1 LFAAF
6 LSAFLI
12 FTITQLQ
19 PNSTDIS
26 KDILLHISL
35 QLSNSSVPA
44 YVEPQ
49 FIVPPKVAAI
59 NTLLFASLAL
69 VLIDAYLAMLTKSWL
84 RDFDQSWR
92 SLNDPKER
100 ARTREMRIQGLER
113 WKLAW
118 VVALLPL
125 LIQGSLVLFGI
136 ALLILLFDLH
146 HPTAYTTLAIF
157 AAAVCFYFCTSVA
170 SALDKN
176 APFTSP
182 LSRALEALCS
192 LLRQCRSLWLR
203 VYPRHMRHDSSVSL
217 ILRMVVGIVVVVGAV
232 VVMAII
238 QDVIVVQ
245 VVVMAVVLVL
255 VVVFIIF
262 KLNPIILIWRLFF
275 RDVSGEDPADA
286 MVEFHSVEGAEIH
299 CAISKRLYSATF
311 KAVENFPVFIEL
323 FDQWVHTPSLRPL
336 SVSDWYEVLPLV
348 KPYLLSPSLFNELGP
363 LPVARLL
370 LCSDSDEFP
379 SERKTIITSLGK
391 GPGNTTESPSIKQM
405 YIHLLGSPES
415 DWSLAGQVVRELD
428 ADSDTTIELRW
439 ILNWITF
446 RYLIQSKEFSN
457 DDGLS
462 WVSTIRNIIPFLRS
476 TTIYIIQNR
485 LVNDDDKLFNSL
497 LLITR
502 AVADASKEAGGP
514 DPIQKVIKSPEQNHE
529 GLFISI
535 GNRVVSLGHQWDFI
549 RGLYAASST
558 VAGFRREFTQLVI
571 LLLIGALS
579 TVDESGI
586 SLSVSFIDTE
596 KDLAILMD
604 ALWET
609 WQATRIDRHLLTG
622 IAVWLLQQGSGLFH
636 KPLPNGQQRRFQDL
650 LNAYDIYMGGATH
663 SMNSNT
669 LRFIEVALSFS
680 LETDKASDGDG
691 KWEPQ
696 TLELKNPW
704 LVMHI
709 HNILGHNWR
718 IPKSEMSEAVHGQ
731 LEWREQFK
739 RFTWYMDDRHDALG
753 RLHVQWIDSPRVLS
767 LPSMADSP
775 VVPSLGSA
783 SPSPLD
789 SPAVPS
795 LGSPRVLS
803 LPSMADSPVV
813 PSLGSPRVLRP
824 PSLDSS
830 VVLIPP
836 SLDSPGAREASE
848 ALDPLEWYKDGRR
861 DALDELDR
869 LGVRDAL
876 EALDTLDALE
886 WCEWREW
893 LEGRERL
900 ERRELREWL
909 ELQERRKTV
918 EWREWRKR
926 LKGAEWRQW
935 LESHEGLERR
945 EWSEGGKGGEWRE
958 LLVWRKRLETREWR
972 EWRELHELREWD
984 ELRERLGLREWRE
997 FYRCLCRTSAV
1008 DKWRVDKWRER
1019 VKDWEWYSVLLRTR
1033 RRDLLEQCVWRKRRA
1048 QQSPP
1053 ALEIIARSQLDLY
1066 HAKKLRPDPLALSL
1080 FLSQRKE
1087 DIFNDSRRFILQ
1099 FFGSTPSAPS
1109 LAPSDPTEQEEVDPA
1124 TARQLCSDFF
1134 DSKAVGDV
1142 TKWRLLTSVVFPEWK
1157 TLSTLWKDLLAREVT
1172 KMVWEGDRRVDWMA
1186 RVTPELAGTFNLYE
1200 FGLSENDPTHGSLV
1214 PTHLQMVA
1222 TVVEYLGQEGLT
1234 YGKARGLEE
1243 VLGQHLNILGD
1254 EDAPGRIRTVIDHV
1268 MQPDA
1273 LEYLAVLF
1281 DDQT

>member
-35 QLSNSSVPA
+35 QLSNSSFPA

-59 NTLLFASLAL
+59 NTLLFTSLAL

-125 LIQGSLVLFGI
+125 LIQGSLVLFGV
-136 ALLILLFDLH
+136 ALLILLFNLH

-157 AAAVCFYFCTSVA
+157 AAAVCFYFCTSVV
-170 SALDKN
+170 SALDTS

-182 LSRALEALCS
+182 LSRALEAL
-192 LLRQCRSLWLR
+192 LRQCRSLWLLCLSLWHHVSGR
-203 VYPRHMRHDSSVSL
+203 VL
-217 ILRMVVGIVVVVGAV
+217 VGVG
-232 VVMAII
+232 
-238 QDVIVVQ
+238 
-245 VVVMAVVLVL
+245 VLVL
-255 VVVFIIF
+255 VGVGLPVGGVVLVTTLQVPNQLRVVVLVIAGCWL
-262 KLNPIILIWRLFF
+262 LNPVLSLGFWLSYKLKEIFLMRDLVYIMLSPIRLISRLFF
-275 RDVSGEDPADA
+275 RDASGEDPADA
-286 MVEFHSVEGAEIH
+286 MVDFHSVEGAEIH

-336 SVSDWYEVLPLV
+336 SVSDWHEVLPLV
-348 KPYLLSPSLFNELGP
+348 QPYLLSPSLSKGLGL

-370 LCSDSDEFP
+370 FCSDSDAFP
-379 SERKTIITSLGK
+379 SERETIIASLGK
-391 GPGNTTESPSIKQM
+391 RSGNIIELPSIEQM

-415 DWSLAGQVVRELD
+415 DWLLASQVVREID
-428 ADSDTTIELRW
+428 ADRSTIIELRW

-446 RYLIQSKEFSN
+446 RYLIQSKEFLN
-457 DDGLS
+457 NDGLS
-462 WVSTIRNIIPFLRS
+462 WVSTVRNIIPFLRS
-476 TTIYIIQNR
+476 TAVYIIQNR

-497 LLITR
+497 LLITQ
-502 AVADASKEAGGP
+502 AVADASEEGGGRH
-514 DPIQKVIKSPEQNHE
+514 PIQKLIKSPEQNHE

-535 GNRVVSLGHQWDFI
+535 GNRVVSSERQWDFI

-558 VAGFRREFTQLVI
+558 SVAGFGREFTQLVI
-571 LLLIGALS
+571 LLLIGTLS
-579 TVDESGI
+579 TVGDSGI
-586 SLSVSFIDTE
+586 GLRVSFIDTE
-596 KDLAILMD
+596 KDLAVLMD

-609 WQATRIDRHLLTG
+609 WQAPRIDHHLLTG
-622 IAVWLLQQGSGLFH
+622 IAVWLLQRNSGRFH
-636 KPLPNGQQRRFQDL
+636 KPLPNGQRRRFQDL
-650 LNAYDIYMGGATH
+650 LNAYDSSMRGATP
-663 SMNSNT
+663 SMNSNA
-669 LRFIEVALSFS
+669 LRFIEAALSFS
-680 LETDKASDGDG
+680 LETDKAFDDDD

-696 TLELKNPW
+696 TLELSNPW

-718 IPKSEMSEAVHGQ
+718 IPGSAMREAVHGQ
-731 LEWREQFK
+731 LEWRSQLK
-739 RFTWYMDDRHDALG
+739 RFTWYKDGRSDALG
-753 RLHVQWIDSPRVLS
+753 K
-767 LPSMADSP
+767 
-775 VVPSLGSA
+775 
-783 SPSPLD
+783 LD
-789 SPAVPS
+789 SLRAHDAPE
-795 LGSPRVLS
+795 VL
-803 LPSMADSPVV
+803 D
-813 PSLGSPRVLRP
+813 
-824 PSLDSS
+824 
-830 VVLIPP
+830 
-836 SLDSPGAREASE
+836 
-848 ALDPLEWYKDGRR
+848 ALDKDGRR
-861 DALDELDR
+861 YALDELDR
-869 LGVRDAL
+869 LGARDAL
-876 EALDTLDALE
+876 EALDALDALE

-893 LEGRERL
+893 LEGHERL
-900 ERRELREWL
+900 ERRELCQWL
-909 ELQERRKTV
+909 ELREGRERV
-918 EWREWRKR
+918 ESREWRKR
-926 LKGAEWRQW
+926 LEGDEWDEWCEWCERLESREWR
-935 LESHEGLERR
+935 EEGERR
-945 EWSEGGKGGEWRE
+945 EWRE
-958 LLVWRKRLETREWR
+958 LLVWGKRLERRETREWR
-972 EWRELHELREWD
+972 RSHEWREWD
-984 ELRERLGLREWRE
+984 EWRERLELREWRE
-997 FYRCLCRTSAV
+997 FRECLRMPHPSLELREWLEWLERLR
-1008 DKWRVDKWRER
+1008 KLGEWLGEWRER
-1019 VKDWEWYSVLLRTR
+1019 IKEWEWYGVLLRTR
-1033 RRDLLEQCVWRKRRA
+1033 RRDFLEQCVWRKRRT
-1048 QQSPP
+1048 QQSP
-1053 ALEIIARSQLDLY
+1053 ATLEIIARSRLNLY

-1099 FFGSTPSAPS
+1099 FFGSTPSIPS
-1109 LAPSDPTEQEEVDPA
+1109 LSPPDPTEQEEVDPE
-1124 TARQLCSDFF
+1124 TARKLCSDFF

-1142 TKWRLLTSVVFPEWK
+1142 TKWRLLASVVFPEWK
-1157 TLSTLWKDLLAREVT
+1157 TLSTLWKDLLAKEVT
-1172 KMVWEGDRRVDWMA
+1172 KMVWEGDSRVDWMA

-1200 FGLSENDPTHGSLV
+1200 FGLSENDPTHGPLV

-1222 TVVEYLGQEGLT
+1222 TVVEYLGEEGLT

-1243 VLGQHLNILGD
+1243 VLGEHLNILGD
-1254 EDAPGRIRTVIDHV
+1254 EDAPGRIWAVINQV